1 MSDKATGRGARQRI
15 LIAQA
20 AARFMAEGGIRDY
33 YLAKHKALERLGI
46 NRNTPNMPR
55 NTEVQEA
62 LAEYQRLFQG
72 ESQPRALAQLRE
84 AAAEAMKLFADFRPR
99 LVGPVLSGLADTA
112 SAVNLHLFAE
122 TPEQVVLFLLDR
134 DIPHES
140 DLRRLRVNEREWVDL
155 PLFRFMAREVP
166 VELTVFPPEGLRQ
179 APLSPVDGRP
189 MQRAG
194 LREVQALLEYDLERD
209 WLSD

>member
-33 YLAKHKALERLGI
+33 YLAKHKALEQLGI

-72 ESQPRALAQLRE
+72 DSQPRALAQLRE
-84 AAAEAMKLFADFRPR
+84 AAAEAMKLFAEFRPR

-140 DLRRLRVNEREWVDL
+140 DLRRLRMNERDWVDL

-194 LREVQALLEYDLERD
+194 LREVQALLGVDAAQGLVD
-209 WLSD
+209 

>member
-84 AAAEAMKLFADFRPR
+84 AAAEAMKLFAEFRPR